1 MTGLPPL
8 PIDEVLPALRDKL
21 IAGPNLVLVAEPGAG
36 KTTRV
41 PLALLDAPWRQG
53 GKILVL
59 EPRRLAARAAAEQ
72 MSRLVGEE
80 VGGLIGY
87 RVRLES
93 RVSNRTIIEIITE
106 GVLTRMLIADQSL
119 PGVAAVLFDEFHE
132 RSLDGDLGL
141 ALTLDAQQG
150 LREDLRIIIMS
161 ATLDDRRIAAL
172 LGHAPVIMSDGRA
185 FPVETRHR
193 PRPPHQ
199 RLDEAMAGAILHAL
213 ATEDG
218 SILAF
223 MPGAGDIEAT
233 RRRLESGVFPA
244 AVDVF
249 TLYGALDAGAQS
261 QAIAPAQGN
270 RRKIVLATSIAETS
284 LTIDGVR
291 IVIDS
296 GLSRVPRYDPASG
309 LTRLETVRA
318 PLSSVNQRRGRAGR
332 TAPGI
337 CIRLWAEAE
346 TRALAPF
353 AVPEI
358 RQADLA
364 PLVLDCASCGVGDP
378 TVLRFLDPPPAGA
391 LQAARELLGAL
402 GAVDEEGRLSEQG
415 RHLTRLPLPPRLA
428 HMVAG
433 AAPDNRQFAAELAVL
448 LQERGLGGDDID
460 IRQRQRRFAVEG
472 GERAE
477 RARQM
482 AQRWAGL
489 AGSGDGARRLGPPLE
504 RDDAGPLLA
513 LAFPDRLAQRRPE
526 RPGEFLLANG
536 RGAFLDAASPLARE
550 PYLAVAELA
559 GGGERSR
566 ILQAAPIAR
575 AAIESGFAARLGWSE
590 EVSFDDAARAVR
602 TRRLLRLGQLV
613 LSEAPVP
620 SSGEQASAVL
630 MAGIAAL
637 GIDCLPWTKATR
649 HLLDRARFLARTD
662 PSNWPA
668 LDDETLTARLADWLA
683 PYIPGRT
690 RVGDIAPDE
699 LMAALDGLLADRR
712 RLIEREVPS
721 YFEAPTGSHIAID
734 YHAERGPVVAIRVQE
749 LFGLDRHPMLGG
761 GRVAITFD
769 LLSPAHRPI
778 QTTCDLPGF
787 WRGSWAEVRSEMRGR
802 YPKHLWPEDP
812 ASAAPTKRAKPR
824 GT

>member
-1 MTGLPPL
+1 MTGLPPI

-21 IAGPNLVLVAEPGAG
+21 IAVPNLVLVAEPGAG

-59 EPRRLAARAAAEQ
+59 EPRRLAARAAAEL
-72 MSRLVGEE
+72 MSRLLGEP

-93 RVSNRTIIEIITE
+93 RVSNRTVIEIITE

-172 LGHAPVIMSDGRA
+172 LGDAPVIMSDGRA

-193 PRPPHQ
+193 PRAPHQ

-213 ATEDG
+213 ASEDG

-223 MPGAGDIEAT
+223 LPGAGDIEAT

-249 TLYGALDAGAQS
+249 SLYGALDAGAQS
-261 QAIAPAQGN
+261 QAIAPPEGN
-270 RRKIVLATSIAETS
+270 RRKVVLATSIAETS

-318 PLSSVNQRRGRAGR
+318 PLASVNQRRGRAGR
-332 TAPGI
+332 TAPGV

-346 TRALAPF
+346 TRALALF

-378 TVLRFLDPPPAGA
+378 QSLRFLDLPPAGA
-391 LQAARELLGAL
+391 LAAARELLGAL
-402 GAVDEEGRLSEQG
+402 GAIDKDGRLTDQG

-428 HMVAG
+428 HMVAA

-460 IRQRQRRFAVEG
+460 IRQRQRRFGAEG

-489 AGSGDGARRLGPPLE
+489 AGAGHVASPHKPPRE

-536 RGAFLDAASPLARE
+536 RGAFLDPASPLARE
-550 PYLAVAELA
+550 PYLVVAELA

-566 ILQAAPIAR
+566 ILQAAPITR

-630 MAGIAAL
+630 VAGIAGL

-662 PSNWPA
+662 PNNWPA
-668 LDDETLTARLADWLA
+668 LDDETLTTRLADWLA

-690 RVGDIAPDE
+690 RVGDIMPDE

-761 GRVAITFD
+761 GRVPITFD

-787 WRGSWAEVRSEMRGR
+787 WRGSWADVRSEMRGR

-812 ASAAPTKRAKPR
+812 AHATPTKRAKPR

>member
-8 PIDEVLPALRDKL
+8 PIDEVLPALRDRL
-21 IAGPNLVLVAEPGAG
+21 IAGRNLVLVAEPGAG

-59 EPRRLAARAAAEQ
+59 EPRRLATRAAAEQ
-72 MSRLVGEE
+72 MSRLLGEQT
-80 VGGLIGY
+80 GGLIGY

-93 RVSNRTIIEIITE
+93 RVSSRTVIEVITE

-150 LREDLRIIIMS
+150 LREDLRIVLMS

-172 LGHAPVIMSDGRA
+172 LGDAPVITSDGRA
-185 FPVETRHR
+185 FPVETRYR
-193 PRPPHQ
+193 PRAPQQ

-213 ATEDG
+213 AAEDG

-223 MPGAGDIEAT
+223 LPGVSDIEAT
-233 RRRLESGVFPA
+233 RRRLESGSFPA

-249 TLYGALDAGAQS
+249 SLYGALDAGAQR
-261 QAIAPAQGN
+261 QAIAPAQAN
-270 RRKIVLATSIAETS
+270 RRKVVLATSIAETS

-291 IVIDS
+291 IVIDG

-318 PLSSVNQRRGRAGR
+318 PLASVNQRRGRAGR
-332 TAPGI
+332 TAPGV
-337 CIRLWAEAE
+337 CIRLWEEAE

-378 TVLRFLDPPPAGA
+378 GSLRFLDPPPMGA
-391 LQAARELLGAL
+391 LAAARELLGEL
-402 GAVDEEGRLSEQG
+402 GAIDREGRLTDQG

-428 HMVAG
+428 HMVT
-433 AAPDNRQFAAELAVL
+433 AAEPDERPLAAELAAL
-448 LQERGLGGDDID
+448 LQERGLGGDDLD
-460 IRQRQRRFAVEG
+460 IRQRQRRFAAEG
-472 GERAE
+472 GERAQ
-477 RARQM
+477 RARHM
-482 AQRWAGL
+482 AQRWAAL
-489 AGSGDGARRLGPPLE
+489 AGDAHGAPPLAPRLE
-504 RDDAGPLLA
+504 RDKAGPLLA
-513 LAFPDRLAQRRPE
+513 LAFPDRLAQRRPD

-536 RGAFLDAASPLARE
+536 RGAFLDPASPLARE
-550 PYLAVAELA
+550 PYLVVAELA
-559 GGGERSR
+559 GGGERAR

-575 AAIESGFAARLGWSE
+575 AAIESRFAAQLGWSE
-590 EVSFDDAARAVR
+590 EVGFDDASRAVR
-602 TRRLLRLGQLV
+602 SRRLRRLGQLV
-613 LSEAPVP
+613 LSETPVP
-620 SSGEQASAVL
+620 STGERASAAL
-630 MAGIAAL
+630 IAGIVGL
-637 GIDCLPWTKATR
+637 GIDCLPWTNATR
-649 HLLDRARFLARTD
+649 QLLDRARFLAKAD
-662 PSNWPA
+662 PDNWPA
-668 LDDETLTARLADWLA
+668 LDDETLTACLA

-712 RLIEREVPS
+712 RLINREAPS
-721 YFEAPTGSHIAID
+721 HFEAPTGSHVTIE

-749 LFGLDRHPMLGG
+749 LFGLDRHPMLGS
-761 GRVAITFD
+761 GRVPVTFD

-778 QTTCDLPGF
+778 QTTRDLPGF
-787 WRGSWAEVRSEMRGR
+787 WRGSWADVRTQMRGR
-802 YPKHLWPEDP
+802 YPKHPWPEDP
-812 ASAAPTKRAKPR
+812 AKATPTKRAKPR
-824 GT
+824 GS